1 MAGPESN
8 ASPER
13 QADLQRFELHA
24 GVVAPAAVG
33 EAAPLPAWL
42 NPDMPTL
49 QRVGTVLMLLWGT
62 SWSIKGLSPP
72 GAWLQSLWV
81 QYPLVV
87 AWSVLGSY
95 LAAMAW
101 QHLRLGA
108 QLGKAL
114 GFIALGWMPL
124 LVMLGVWLGA
134 GWGLDKAGAL
144 TRELI
149 RSPDVRQVQ
158 PATLKADLPVSN
170 REFAASVMYQ
180 NLGVRV
186 AWLNADG
193 VVQVYAP
200 TPKDKDSWRETQQM
214 DQQADDLQ
222 QLLNRQQAQMRWAMG
237 LMVGSFGLTQVL
249 LALAQALTLRRR
261 AALASPATSAPSAQG

>member
-1 MAGPESN
+1 MG
-8 ASPER
+8 
-13 QADLQRFELHA
+13 H
-24 GVVAPAAVG
+24 
-33 EAAPLPAWL
+33 
-42 NPDMPTL
+42 
-49 QRVGTVLMLLWGT
+49 VLVHQ
-62 SWSIKGLSPP
+62 GLSPP

-170 REFAASVMYQ
+170 REFAARFMYQ

-186 AWLNADG
+186 AWLNAAG

-200 TPKDKDSWRETQQM
+200 TSKDEDSWRETQQM
-214 DQQADDLQ
+214 NQQADDLL
-222 QLLNRQQAQMRWAMG
+222 QLLNHQQAQMRWAMG
-237 LMVGSFGLTQVL
+237 LMVGSFGLTQAL
-249 LALAQALTLRRR
+249 LALGLALALRRRR
-261 AALASPATSAPSAQG
+261 AASASPATSAPSAQG